1 MDRQLVL
8 SAITPFVPLILRLAL
23 IVALTLCARWGLR
36 LAARLMER
44 RLEKTVPNPERL
56 ARLQTLVQ
64 VGRGAMWA
72 LILLMAGLMA
82 LHTLGVDATP
92 LLAGAGVAGLA
103 LSLGAQTLIKDFIGV
118 ILILVENQFSVG
130 DVIKVGEVTGGVERI
145 TLRATYLRDIEGRLH
160 IVPNGDIRLVSNLTA
175 EWARAVVDLNVGYEA
190 DVSKVLQTLE
200 AAVAR
205 AQEDEAIKADLLEA
219 PQALGW
225 ISFNDWAVQVRLM
238 AKTKPGK
245 QWGVMMALRQY
256 AVEALQAAG
265 IRVALPAQKVIHDS
279 APA

>member
-44 RLEKTVPNPERL
+44 RLGKTVPNPERL

-103 LSLGAQTLIKDFIGV
+103 LSLGAQTLIKDFIGG

>member
-103 LSLGAQTLIKDFIGV
+103 LSLGAQTLIKDFIGG

-190 DVSKVLQTLE
+190 DVSQVLQTLE

>member
-103 LSLGAQTLIKDFIGV
+103 LSLGAQTLIKDFIGG